1 MHVAVRANKNLGQ
14 NKLRIP
20 IENLKKKKK
29 FSKTMFRIRTQTKIK
44 KKISLHDS
52 RCL

>member
-1 MHVAVRANKNLGQ
+1 MHGAVRANENLGQ

-20 IENLKKKKK
+20 IENLKKKK

-44 KKISLHDS
+44 NKISLHDS